1 MASPLFEFSASQIR
15 QEIYSSTFSSSD
27 FDSLELS
34 IWASVTSPAAESMLV
49 ELEFREP
56 NWAGWRYSEISSR
69 LFQLKIGR
77 VVEDFYFWS
86 FRNRRFLKTD
96 LQLVRLRLSIALI
109 LVGFIRFFLVPL
121 FLPKSGLQKEYRYVS
136 PVFGRL

>member
-56 NWAGWRYSEISSR
+56 NWAGWRCSEISSR

-109 LVGFIRFFLVPL
+109 LVGFIRFFFSSTFFAQIWPSEGV
-121 FLPKSGLQKEYRYVS
+121 
-136 PVFGRL
+136 